1 MYLGSLNQIP
11 RVREIKGPNVFGHFS
26 RKVATVQH
34 YGYFKHGPANMI
46 LHRSARFGKL
56 NRPRHLAQK
65 VVVLTFVQKIH
76 FPISSTGT
84 VGFFVNDVHQLK
96 LQYIVFCCL
105 AALHIWLPTRF

>member
-1 MYLGSLNQIP
+1 MIIINDFPFGNHLDRIFCIEIENYEDYHMYLGSLNQIP

-56 NRPRHLAQK
+56 GP
-65 VVVLTFVQKIH
+65 
-76 FPISSTGT
+76 G
-84 VGFFVNDVHQLK
+84 
-96 LQYIVFCCL
+96 
-105 AALHIWLPTRF
+105 IWHRKSLC